1 MTFFP
6 ATIVGALRLPVGP
19 SILSIISSD
28 TSPLITKEATF
39 LPFAIVMLSAEAAKL
54 IASTRLSFRDA
65 GMISF
70 GTKLLASRNLDALTQ
85 LVQPLRK

>member
-1 MTFFP
+1 
-6 ATIVGALRLPVGP
+6 LPVGP
-19 SILSIISSD
+19 SMPLIMSSD

-39 LPFAIVMLSAEAAKL
+39 LPFAIVILSTEVARL
-54 IASTRLSFRDA
+54 IASVRLSFRDA
-65 GMISF
+65 GIISF